1 MNSLCSCQVKGRIPT
16 RSGDGLQLTEDWI
29 LCISIERG
37 RKMEKRQAKAPA
49 TVRFGHDAFA
59 KIDHTEV
66 RWLGNSG
73 AFINSRGTTI
83 MMDPLLKGFDM
94 PLLIEMPIA
103 TDEIPGLD
111 AVLIT
116 HSDNDHFSRVTCSE
130 IAPVVKEFHGPHYV
144 ASLMKAMALDGKGH
158 DIHEAFLVGNVKV
171 TLTPADHAWQNEY
184 PKHKTREFMMEDY
197 CGFWLDT
204 PDGSIWAVGDSRLME
219 EQLNMQA
226 PDVIL
231 FDFSDSAWHIGFE
244 GAVRLADAYPD
255 SKLILWHWGSVDA
268 PNMKEFNG
276 DPADLAA
283 RITNPGRIIVLA
295 PGEAYRMH
303 KA

>member
-1 MNSLCSCQVKGRIPT
+1 M
-16 RSGDGLQLTEDWI
+16 I
-29 LCISIERG
+29 LIRRE
-37 RKMEKRQAKAPA
+37 KMEKRQAKAPA
-49 TVRFGHDAFA
+49 TLKFDEKAFGM
-59 KIDHTEV
+59 IDHTEV

-73 AFINSRGTTI
+73 AFINSRGTTLMI
-83 MMDPLLKGFDM
+83 DPLLKGFDM

-103 TDEIPGLD
+103 ADEIPKLD
-111 AVLIT
+111 ALLIT

-130 IAPVVKEFHGPHYV
+130 IAPVVKEFHSPHYV
-144 ASLMKAMALDGKGH
+144 ASLMKAMDIDGKGH
-158 DIHEAFLVGNVKV
+158 DIHEAFEVGNVKV

-204 PDGSIWAVGDSRLME
+204 PDGSIWAVGDSRLLE
-219 EQLNMQA
+219 EQLKMPA
-226 PDVIL
+226 PDVML

-283 RITNPGRIIVLA
+283 RIKNPGRIVVLA

-303 KA
+303 KS